1 MASLLRPSALI
12 AGILLV
18 LAGCA
23 ADPRGDLDSLR
34 DDQFR
39 IRNPGE
45 PGAAATAIGCGES
58 KKDALANARRAAEYN
73 LRSMMGARRLRIR
86 FETLGRIPDPQRV
99 CVEVEA
105 ISQSR

>member
-1 MASLLRPSALI
+1 MASFVRSSALI

-23 ADPRGDLDSLR
+23 ADPRGDLDAVR

-45 PGAAATAIGCGES
+45 PGAAASAIGCGES

-73 LRSMMGARRLRIR
+73 LRSMMGTRRLRIR
-86 FETLGRIPDPQRV
+86 YETLGRIPDPRRV

-105 ISQSR
+105 ISRPR